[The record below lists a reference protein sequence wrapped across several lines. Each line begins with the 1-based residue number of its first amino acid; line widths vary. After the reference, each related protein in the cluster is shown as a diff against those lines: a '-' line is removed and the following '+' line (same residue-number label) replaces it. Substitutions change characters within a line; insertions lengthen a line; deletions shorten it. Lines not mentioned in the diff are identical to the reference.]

1 MLFLCGLFGR
11 LSAVG
16 LYGVWMYERYAPT
29 VVTFYWQASVDTSS
43 RYREFEEL
51 QYVQFAPFTGL

>member
-11 LSAVG
+11 LLAVG
-16 LYGVWMYERYAPT
+16 LYGVWMNKRYAPT

-43 RYREFEEL
+43 RNREEL
-51 QYVQFAPFTGL
+51 EHGQFAPFTGL